1 MYGKEIFHGIALT
14 VQQALTEV
22 GLSITKFLLPM
33 PFRRT
38 KKFSYDVYTFEK
50 RAVGPHLNKDLFVTK
65 EQQESI
71 TIFFDVFR

>member
-1 MYGKEIFHGIALT
+1 
-14 VQQALTEV
+14 
-22 GLSITKFLLPM
+22 M

-65 EQQESI
+65 EQQELGKYNNI
-71 TIFFDVFR
+71 L